1 MGLGMTHTHGA
12 WLDNGPDNGKPERIA
27 GGTEEWCGQVLA
39 ARLRITPERTGYVRP
54 LTEDELR

>member
-1 MGLGMTHTHGA
+1 MTNTHGA

-27 GGTEEWCGQVLA
+27 GGTELWCREVLA